1 MPFNEQAKF
10 LCYNGEILVFQL
22 SGGEFADLEMPTDP
36 SVLCVKRMIFDRET
50 STFLVISTV
59 SLNLNEKDSHLKI
72 LCCYCVSD
80 FRTRVHLPCIL
91 IQCRKYNSKAF
102 KYYIL
107 FLHNLNKLEKL
118 LSFELNHALDENTKI
133 FDGPIVFW
141 QDLNQFFYIS
151 SEIGKVTNISVKL
164 SSIEWIGEI
173 ENFGV
178 GFLGLAE
185 PSEECTHKLSESDYE
200 FSNSILYAYALK
212 SQEMLSNSYL
222 IPLAY
227 SSVVSHVHVCAAEM
241 VDSQLR
247 MSLIALTR
255 KNQLILF
262 QNGIPV
268 RACQLPFLDPRTVQI
283 LDAGKRNRF
292 FIVSFP
298 SKACAVSEKKFKV
311 VAKWEQ
317 LSLVLVNDFAGVGTE
332 QVLVVFEDS
341 LDADQLTSFTITDFV
356 KMWYSTKPLDCY
368 EDPLA
373 EEEHENYYLVLP
385 ALEAQ
390 LDNSFIFLN
399 KFKQHISFK
408 DKFIANSWKALL
420 NSVYGKVDSVPSEEE
435 GKLEQG
441 GLVPFCDEE
450 ENSVPTPEE
459 NLPENCSE
467 PEHIVEQTWCRVL
480 DDDLVVGAKVTSL
493 KPSNEMTLSLIMDQ
507 GNRSSFHLVKCQ
519 SQVWLLKHMKCERVQ
534 DYTEIYLYKKLRN
547 CGALFSWE
555 QRTAFEGILTIH
567 CRSQGVLFQ
576 CLDHLI
582 KVLPEICSF
591 KYLKFENEDFLVDHL
606 SSTLEA
612 ELVTFCSVST
622 SAFDYVRGGG
632 VSNCRTRKTDNR
644 APAFSGRRAKIRQ
657 YKREVQ
663 REKILKH
670 LNKTVNGS
678 SYAEMTLALAEIQ
691 LKSDLIV
698 KSLADL

>member
-10 LCYNGEILVFQL
+10 LCYHGEILVFQL
-22 SGGEFADLEMPTDP
+22 SRGERADLEMPTDP
-36 SVLCVKRMIFDRET
+36 LVLGVKRMMFDRET
-50 STFLVISTV
+50 STFLLISTV
-59 SLNLNEKDSHLKI
+59 FLNINEKDSHLKI
-72 LCCYCVSD
+72 LCCNCVSD
-80 FRTRVHLPCIL
+80 LRTRINLPCVL
-91 IQCRKYNSKAF
+91 IQCRKYNSEAF
-102 KYYIL
+102 KYCIL
-107 FLHNLNKLEKL
+107 LLHNLNRVERL

-141 QDLNQFFYIS
+141 QYLNQFFYIS
-151 SEIGKVTNISVKL
+151 SAIGKVTTISLML

-173 ENFGV
+173 ENFGL

-185 PSEECTHKLSESDYE
+185 PSEDKCTQKLSESDYE
-200 FSNSILYAYALK
+200 FSNSSLCAYALK
-212 SQEMLSNSYL
+212 SQEMLSNGYL

-227 SSVVSHVHVCAAEM
+227 STMVTHVHVWAAEM
-241 VDSQLR
+241 VDHQLR
-247 MSLIALTR
+247 TSLIALTR

-268 RACQLPFLDPRTVQI
+268 RACQLPFPGPRSVQI

-341 LDADQLTSFTITDFV
+341 LDADQLTSFTVTDFV
-356 KMWYSTKPLDCY
+356 KIWYS
-368 EDPLA
+368 
-373 EEEHENYYLVLP
+373 
-385 ALEAQ
+385 
-390 LDNSFIFLN
+390 NSFIFLN
-399 KFKQHISFK
+399 KIQQHISFK
-408 DKFIANSWKALL
+408 DKFIAKSWKALL
-420 NSVYGKVDSVPSEEE
+420 NAVYGKGDSLPSDEMV
-435 GKLEQG
+435 KLDQKGVVYGSQG
-441 GLVPFCDEE
+441 QHASSSHEATKLMGLIYISDGLVPFCDEGE
-450 ENSVPTPEE
+450 DSVPTPEE
-459 NLPENCSE
+459 NLPDNFPE
-467 PEHIVEQTWCRVL
+467 PEHIVEQTWCHVL

-493 KPSNEMTLSLIMDQ
+493 KE
-507 GNRSSFHLVKCQ
+507 
-519 SQVWLLKHMKCERVQ
+519 
-534 DYTEIYLYKKLRN
+534 
-547 CGALFSWE
+547 
-555 QRTAFEGILTIH
+555 
-567 CRSQGVLFQ
+567 SQGVLFQ

-591 KYLKFENEDFLVDHL
+591 KYLKVENEDFLVDHL

-622 SAFDYVRGGG
+622 SAFEYVRGGY
-632 VSNCRTRKTDNR
+632 NCRIRRTDNR
-644 APAFSGRRAKIRQ
+644 AMTFLGRRAKIRQ
-657 YKREVQ
+657 SKRKVQ
-663 REKILKH
+663 RERILKH
-670 LNKTVNGS
+670 LNMTVNGS

-698 KSLADL
+698 KTLANFVIAL

>member
-1 MPFNEQAKF
+1 M
-10 LCYNGEILVFQL
+10 
-22 SGGEFADLEMPTDP
+22 M
-36 SVLCVKRMIFDRET
+36 FDRET
-50 STFLVISTV
+50 STFLLISTV
-59 SLNLNEKDSHLKI
+59 FLNINEKDSHLKI
-72 LCCYCVSD
+72 LCCNCVSD
-80 FRTRVHLPCIL
+80 LRTRINLPCVL
-91 IQCRKYNSKAF
+91 IQCRKYNSEAF
-102 KYYIL
+102 KYCIL
-107 FLHNLNKLEKL
+107 LLHNLNRVERL

-141 QDLNQFFYIS
+141 QYLNQFFYIS
-151 SEIGKVTNISVKL
+151 SAIGKVTTISLML

-173 ENFGV
+173 ENFGL

-185 PSEECTHKLSESDYE
+185 PSEDKCTQKLSESDYE
-200 FSNSILYAYALK
+200 FSNSSLCAYALK
-212 SQEMLSNSYL
+212 SQEMLSNGYL

-227 SSVVSHVHVCAAEM
+227 STMVTHVHVWAAEM
-241 VDSQLR
+241 VDHQLR
-247 MSLIALTR
+247 TSLIALTR

-268 RACQLPFLDPRTVQI
+268 RACQLPFPGPRSVQI

-341 LDADQLTSFTITDFV
+341 LDADQLTSFTVTDFV
-356 KMWYSTKPLDCY
+356 KIWYSTKPLDCC

-385 ALEAQ
+385 ALEGQ

-399 KFKQHISFK
+399 KIQQHISFK
-408 DKFIANSWKALL
+408 DKFIAKSWKALL
-420 NSVYGKVDSVPSEEE
+420 NAVYGKGDSLPSDEMV
-435 GKLEQG
+435 KLDQD
-441 GLVPFCDEE
+441 GLVPFCDEGE
-450 ENSVPTPEE
+450 DSVPTPEE
-459 NLPENCSE
+459 NLPDNFPE
-467 PEHIVEQTWCRVL
+467 PEHIVEQTWCHVL

-493 KPSNEMTLSLIMDQ
+493 KESNEMTLSLIMNQ
-507 GNRSSFHLVKCQ
+507 GNRSSFHLMKCH
-519 SQVWLLKHMKCERVQ
+519 SQVWLLKHMKCERIQ
-534 DYTEIYLYKKLRN
+534 ECTEIYLYKKLRN

-555 QRTAFEGILTIH
+555 QRTASEGILTIY

-591 KYLKFENEDFLVDHL
+591 KYLKVENEDFLVDHL

-622 SAFDYVRGGG
+622 SAFEYVRGGY
-632 VSNCRTRKTDNR
+632 NCRIRRTDNR
-644 APAFSGRRAKIRQ
+644 AMTFLGRRAKIRQ
-657 YKREVQ
+657 SKRKVQ
-663 REKILKH
+663 RERILKH
-670 LNKTVNGS
+670 LNMTVNGS

-698 KSLADL
+698 KTLANFVIAL